1 MLSIY
6 LGRSGRMALPAAPKG
21 LEIVTWSDIMT
32 DKLAKFFEKEHIQ
45 FAIRNKILD
54 PILNYILN
62 KIFPYVMLICI
73 MFILLLVSVIV
84 SLFVIIFKF
93 KTMPEVPFVKIMEK
107 ENDIL
112 T

>member
-1 MLSIY
+1 
-6 LGRSGRMALPAAPKG
+6 MATTNISTAANRPISKG
-21 LEIVTWSDIMT
+21 VDISSWSDIMT

-62 KIFPYVMLICI
+62 KIFPYVMLICV

-84 SLFVIIFKF
+84 TLCVMIFKF
-93 KTMPEVPFVKIMEK
+93 RTAPEMPFVKVLTK
-107 ENDIL
+107 EPDIL